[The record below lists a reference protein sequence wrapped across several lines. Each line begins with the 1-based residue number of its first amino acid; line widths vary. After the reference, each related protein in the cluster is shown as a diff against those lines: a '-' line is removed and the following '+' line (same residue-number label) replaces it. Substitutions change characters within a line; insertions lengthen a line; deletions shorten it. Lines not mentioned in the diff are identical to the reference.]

1 MKGTYIIALY
11 LSNDLIIKVGVLGK
25 ILFSKGYY
33 LYVGSAMGNLNSSSL
48 LNRVNRHLSDSKN
61 KKIHWHID
69 YLLNNKYIFISSIYL
84 IPSSLR
90 LECILAREI
99 NSISDGN
106 IQNFGSS
113 DCKCE
118 SHLLYFKE
126 LKGLINA
133 LMFTGSPT

>member
-1 MKGTYIIALY
+1 MKGTYILVLR
-11 LSNDLIIKVGVLGK
+11 LSKNLIIKIGALGK
-25 ILFSKGYY
+25 VSFKKGFY
-33 LYVGSAMGNLNSSSL
+33 LYVGSAMGILNSSSL
-48 LNRVNRHLSDSKN
+48 LNRIRRHLSTS

-69 YLLNNKYIFISSIYL
+69 YLLNSKYAIITYIYL

-99 NSISDGN
+99 DSISNGN

-118 SHLLYFKE
+118 SHLFYFE
-126 LKGLINA
+126 SFKGFNSN
-133 LMFTGSPT
+133 FQQVK